1 MNNQTV
7 LRRTK
12 KIHSNDKHNKSLLRT
27 HYEFIGIF
35 YSGKLVEVIT
45 INVRETIITVINKD
59 KDSIIKN
66 NLQ

>member
-12 KIHSNDKHNKSLLRT
+12 KNSNDKHNKSLLRT
-27 HYEFIGIF
+27 HYKFIGIF
-35 YSGKLVEVIT
+35 YSGKLVEVIS
-45 INVRETIITVINKD
+45 INVREVIITVINKD
-59 KDSIIKN
+59 RDSIIKN